1 VTLPLGPKALA
12 KEVRASKVLTPAL
25 KRYWLEVL
33 PHLHAAD
40 RARLHAILGGDAA
53 PEDGQSVRGA
63 RMREGKAPSP

>member
-1 VTLPLGPKALA
+1 MTLPPDPKALA

-40 RARLHAILGGDAA
+40 RARLHAILNGGAGAA
-53 PEDGQSVRGA
+53 PDDGPSVRGA
-63 RMREGKAPSP
+63 LSKE